1 MHSYG
6 EYVFDHSWANAFEN
20 AGGSYYPK
28 LLSAIPYTPATGP
41 RFLLRKDDLDKDKI
55 FELIVD
61 TIQNLVK
68 DNNISSAHINFITSD
83 ISKKLNK
90 KNNTFRTVFKN
101 EKIKLPHHKM

>member
-1 MHSYG
+1 MDWCLCNFIFWN
-6 EYVFDHSWANAFEN
+6 V
-20 AGGSYYPK
+20 
-28 LLSAIPYTPATGP
+28 
-41 RFLLRKDDLDKDKI
+41 LLRKDDLDKDKI

-90 KNNTFRTVFKN
+90 KNWIQELIFNSIGTIMIINHLMIFWIN
-101 EKIKLPHHKM
+101 